1 MQLLFLRS
9 EQRAYMILTC
19 PQCATRYQVDANKF
33 PASGRNVR
41 CAKCGHVWHQ
51 MGPAPERDT
60 ESEVREALAPA
71 VAQAVPAESATA
83 AHAPMRPLRPV
94 VQETDGDA
102 ARGSFLSRAALWGG
116 WLLLVALVAAIGWTA
131 VVLRDSVV
139 TWLPQSASLY
149 AAVGLPVSP
158 HGMDFTGITYLKQV
172 EDGQIVLAV
181 SGNIVN
187 RSSHELTVPPV
198 RVALFDGD
206 KHELYHWTFVA
217 GVTTLKPGE
226 STRFRTRLSSPPP
239 GTHDLEVRFA
249 REGE

>member
-1 MQLLFLRS
+1 
-9 EQRAYMILTC
+9 MILTC

-33 PASGRNVR
+33 PPSGRNVR

-51 MGPAPERDT
+51 LGP
-60 ESEVREALAPA
+60 ESDAEAEAREAVAPRMGEA
-71 VAQAVPAESATA
+71 ASAETATA
-83 AHAPMRPLRPV
+83 VHAPMRPLRPV
-94 VQETDGDA
+94 VQEAGGDT
-102 ARGSFLSRAALWGG
+102 ARSSSLGRAALVGG
-116 WLLLVALVAAIGWTA
+116 WLLLVVLVLAIGWA
-131 VVLRDSVV
+131 AIALRDNVV

-149 AAVGLPVSP
+149 AAVGLPVNP
-158 HGMDFTGITYLKQV
+158 RGMDFTGIAYRKQV

-181 SGNIVN
+181 TGNIVN
-187 RSSHELTVPPV
+187 RSTHELTVPPV

-226 STRFRTRLSSPPP
+226 TTRFRTRLSSPPA

>member
-9 EQRAYMILTC
+9 EKRAYMILTC

-51 MGPAPERDT
+51 LGPAPERDAET
-60 ESEVREALAPA
+60 EAREALAPPMTEA
-71 VAQAVPAESATA
+71 ASAAQA
-83 AHAPMRPLRPV
+83 AHAPLRPLRP
-94 VQETDGDA
+94 DGEEADA
-102 ARGSFLSRAALWGG
+102 ARGSFLGRAALWGG
-116 WLLLVALVAAIGWTA
+116 WLLLVVLVLAIGWTA
-131 VVLRDSVV
+131 IVLRDSVV

-149 AAVGLPVSP
+149 AAVGLPVNP
-158 HGMDFTGITYLKQV
+158 HGMDFTGIAYQKQM
-172 EDGQIVLAV
+172 EGGQIVLAV
-181 SGNIVN
+181 TGNIVN
-187 RSSHELTVPPV
+187 RSAHELNVPPV

-206 KHELYHWTFVA
+206 KHELYHWTFIA

-226 STRFRTRLSSPPP
+226 TTRFHTRLSSPPP